1 MEDSSKSHILVVD
14 DDSRILELLK
24 QFLSQNNYLV
34 STATSAME
42 AESLLK
48 EFIFDLM
55 IVDVMMPEVTGVEF
69 AKRIKDHKLKVPII
83 LLTAL
88 CEPEDKVKGLESGAD
103 DYVTKPFDG
112 KELLLRAKN
121 LIELYG
127 NQHNNSNYIRFGN
140 IIYDIDKRNLYDNI
154 KQQDIKLSSTER
166 KLLEVLIEHKEETL
180 SRERLSNLMGDLN
193 ERSIDVQIVRI
204 RSKIEDNP
212 KEPKHIQT
220 VRNEGYILY
229 I

>member
-1 MEDSSKSHILVVD
+1 MENESKAHILVVD

-24 QFLSQNNYLV
+24 QFLSKNNYLV
-34 STATSAME
+34 STAISAME

-48 EFIFDLM
+48 EFVFDLM
-55 IVDVMMPEVTGVEF
+55 IVDVMMPEVTGIEF
-69 AKRIKDHKLKVPII
+69 AKRIKDNKIKVPVI

-88 CEPEDKVKGLESGAD
+88 SEPEDKVKGLESGAD

-127 NQHNNSNYIRFGN
+127 NQLQNNNFIRFGN
-140 IIYDIDKRNLYDNI
+140 IIYDTEKRNLYNNI
-154 KQQDIKLSSTER
+154 QEKDIKLSSTEK
-166 KLLEVLIEHKEETL
+166 KLLEILIQNKGETL

-193 ERSIDVQIVRI
+193 ERSIDVQIVRL

-212 KEPKHIQT
+212 KAPKFIRT
-220 VRNEGYILY
+220 ARNEGYILY
-229 I
+229 L